1 MFWKKAG
8 LAPAFSFAL
17 RSATASTRNALGSSE
32 ANKAGA
38 NLMKKFLLGAFGLVV
53 SGMTAPA
60 VAADLPVRTYSR
72 APAIVATVY
81 DWGGSIVARY

>member
-1 MFWKKAG
+1 
-8 LAPAFSFAL
+8 
-17 RSATASTRNALGSSE
+17 
-32 ANKAGA
+32 
-38 NLMKKFLLGAFGLVV
+38 MKKFLLGAFGLVV